1 MSTPHQIL
9 WIDDEYEQLRD
20 VRNDARNAGLTLVP
34 FRSLESGMEELE
46 KNYTSYEAVLLDAR
60 FYERESDV
68 AKTEDTKN
76 AFAAQQRIHQLVA
89 KKAFQIFVLTGQSG
103 DSTVIDKSFEKS
115 FGRYYRKGVADDVE
129 QLWKDIRSAAE
140 EQPTVQLRR
149 KYARAFAVCD
159 HQYVDPKL
167 EPILLSLLEAQEGPG
182 LTVDHL
188 NVIRKIVEMLG
199 RAIVDYGFVPSTLDT
214 INNISRVLRGDAT
227 SLNSRDRSMPS
238 YRLERGSFP
247 VEVGWLLSSLVNT
260 TQSGSH
266 PLYLDAH
273 LREVESNYWV
283 QASFFQLLAL
293 LEWFKSYVDSGKRPR
308 FSSR

>member
-1 MSTPHQIL
+1 MTHRIL
-9 WIDDEYEQLRD
+9 WIDDEYDQLKD
-20 VRNDARNAGLTLVP
+20 VRTDARNAGLSLQP
-34 FRSLESGMEELE
+34 FRSLEAGIQELE
-46 KNYTSYEAVLLDAR
+46 TNYGSYEAVLLDAR
-60 FYERESDV
+60 FYEQEDDV
-68 AKTEDTKN
+68 ASTEDTRN
-76 AFAAQQRIHQLVA
+76 AFAAQQRIHKLAA
-89 KKAFQIFVLTGQSG
+89 KKEFQIFVLTGQSN
-103 DSTVIDKSFEKS
+103 DPNVIDQSFKKS
-115 FGRYYRKGVADDVE
+115 FGRYYRKGVAADVE

-159 HQYVDPKL
+159 HQYIDPKL
-167 EPILLSLLEAQEGPG
+167 EPILLSLLEDQEGPG

-188 NVIRKIVEMLG
+188 NVMRKIIEMLG
-199 RAIVDYGFVPSTLDT
+199 RAIVDYGYVPSDLDT
-214 INNISRVLRGDAT
+214 INTISRVLRGDAT
-227 SLNSRDRSMPS
+227 SRDRSMPL
-238 YRLERGSFP
+238 YRLERKSFP
-247 VEVGWLLSSLVNT
+247 EEVGWLMSSLVNT